1 MYSKEEAKSL
11 RMEFWE
17 RFRNYSSIR
26 RRQKGKPEKWTMEQT
41 GIKAL
46 SLRFSIDRKSAMVG
60 IDLDTSNMDKRV
72 ELYDKLESLKTLL
85 EKAMKQEL
93 IWEVDFKR
101 ENGKS
106 VSKIYTRLD
115 GVDIYNK
122 ECWPDVFKFFYTN
135 MMKLESFYLEYK
147 DFLRYG

>member
-1 MYSKEEAKSL
+1 MYSKEEAKSMRL
-11 RMEFWE
+11 EFWE

-26 RRQKGKPEKWTMEQT
+26 RRQKGKPEKWMMEHT

-46 SLRFSIDRKSAMVG
+46 SLRFTFDRTDAMVS
-60 IDLDTSNMDKRV
+60 IDLDTHSMDKRI
-72 ELYDKLESLKTLL
+72 ELYDKLESLKTIL
-85 EKAMKQEL
+85 EKAMQQEL
-93 IWEVDFKR
+93 TWEVDFIR

-106 VSKIYTRLD
+106 VSRIYTRLD

-122 ECWPDVFKFFYTN
+122 ECWPDVFKFFYSN
-135 MMKLESFYLEYK
+135 MMKLESFYEEYK